1 MDSINNQFFVNNTA
15 SPTSAKAYA
24 RNDNIGF
31 AQMMANR
38 GSVDGLSG
46 AAKADVS
53 PALSMA
59 LGGLIG
65 RYGINV
71 PPRMRI
77 LPAKNKYK
85 LEEGDDRS
93 GKFDLLI
100 QDNPGVSELLTQ
112 AQTKALADRSAAM
125 ETAIDS
131 FMQGKAGYDMKGFL
145 VEFRENEK
153 PRAISIVYDGMG
165 SYAEEQDDKGTW
177 RLIKGQADFMS
188 DLMQAYSRYTIANT
202 VAAQYNASKSLPALD
217 REQVKKAGR

>member
-15 SPTSAKAYA
+15 SPTAAKAYA
-24 RNDNIGF
+24 KNDDIGF
-31 AQMMANR
+31 AQMMATR

-53 PALSMA
+53 PALTMA

-71 PPRMRI
+71 PPKLRI
-77 LPAKNKYK
+77 LPAKKKYV

-93 GKFDLLI
+93 GKFDMLI

-112 AQTKALADRSAAM
+112 AHTKALTERDAAM
-125 ETAIDS
+125 ESAIDS
-131 FMQGKAGYDMKGFL
+131 FMQGKGGYDMKGFL

-153 PRAISIVYDGMG
+153 PRAVSVVYDGIG
-165 SYAEEQDDKGTW
+165 TYVEEQDARGAW
-177 RLIKGQADFMS
+177 RLIKGEADFTD
-188 DLMQAYSRYTIANT
+188 DLMKAYTRYNLTN
-202 VAAQYNASKSLPALD
+202 VATDYHNKKSLPTLN
-217 REQVKKAGR
+217 REQVAKGR

>member
-24 RNDNIGF
+24 KNDDIGF

-38 GSVDGLSG
+38 GSIDGLSG

-71 PPRMRI
+71 PPKMRI
-77 LPAKNKYK
+77 LSSKSKYK

-112 AQTKALADRSAAM
+112 AQTKALADRSTAM
-125 ETAIDS
+125 EAAIDA
-131 FMQGKAGYDMKGFL
+131 FMQGKAGYDMKGFM
-145 VEFRENEK
+145 VEFREESK
-153 PRAISIVYDGMG
+153 PRAISIVYDGLG
-165 SYAEEQDDKGTW
+165 TYAEEQDDKGAW

-188 DLMQAYSRYTIANT
+188 DLLQAFSRYNIART
-202 VAAQYNASKSLPALD
+202 VEAQYNASENLPKLD
-217 REQVKKAGR
+217 REQIKKTGQ